1 MPFFESRLDL
11 APATRMR
18 TLPLAWSRGGSQPE
32 RRQRHGPGGQHLT
45 GLPSKLENDAVKKS
59 SLDVL
64 HQLFPCPEQGG

>member
-18 TLPLAWSRGGSQPE
+18 TLSAPWRVPAGATS
-32 RRQRHGPGGQHLT
+32 RHGPGGQHLT
-45 GLPSKLENDAVKKS
+45 RLPSKLGNDAVKKP

-64 HQLFPCPEQGG
+64 HQLFPCAKRGG